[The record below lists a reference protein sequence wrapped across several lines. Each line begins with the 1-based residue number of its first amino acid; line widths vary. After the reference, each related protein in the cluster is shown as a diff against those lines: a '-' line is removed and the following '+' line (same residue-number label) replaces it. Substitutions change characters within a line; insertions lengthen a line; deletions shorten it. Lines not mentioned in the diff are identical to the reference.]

1 MFTTPEKFLFAVA
14 VLMVSFSPM
23 FISFF
28 KIIFILYVP
37 CSAQYFNCHFLNK
50 VIGNL
55 PSCH

>member
-28 KIIFILYVP
+28 KIIF
-37 CSAQYFNCHFLNK
+37 
-50 VIGNL
+50 
-55 PSCH
+55 